1 MIQYICIYHKENY
14 ALMNNTKLRK
24 RIIKIGFIILQAV
37 LLIAAFLLLD
47 FAEDGS
53 DGWYS
58 GFVVLLVG
66 VIYLFIVS
74 LSCNKFYQIEYYLK
88 DKNIKANETKLFFEF
103 VEKVKACYSYEDF
116 FGCISEILEQKAN
129 CSVSYINCE
138 KNTVLYA
145 SPSNICAN
153 EKVYDTIMNNYPVS
167 WNEGYFFFGKDMS
180 RSSFAETARGF
191 FLSYKGYHFF
201 VFCRYTRLL
210 NTDIFEMLFDEFRRF
225 QERMIT
231 MNKLTEMERITHDW
245 HHLDDIKKSYMK
257 VPEDS
262 LKSISISAYC
272 NPNLDET
279 GSFTTSIP
287 LNDDEL
293 LVVIGD
299 DNIKGLSSLL
309 NMSVILNTIRIAA
322 DKHNMILLTKL
333 IHQALEDVNLK
344 NENLTLFI
352 GIVNSKEHKIT
363 YVNYGMRTAVVID
376 GETESVERLPAVC
389 TIFEDTKKIN
399 LSPVTQT
406 IPAKNVIL
414 LTSNHELCQK
424 PEVIRTAVFN
434 IESSTKNLI
443 DAVYETIEYENAKQS
458 RNCTLVA
465 VKVEE

>member
-14 ALMNNTKLRK
+14 VLMNNSKLRK
-24 RIIKIGFIILQAV
+24 RIIKICFIFLQFIL
-37 LLIAAFLLLD
+37 LLAAFFLLD
-47 FAEDGS
+47 QVEDGS
-53 DGWYS
+53 EGWFS
-58 GFVVLLVG
+58 GYAILLVG

-88 DKNIKANETKLFFEF
+88 DKNLKANETKLFFTF
-103 VEKVKACYSYEDF
+103 IEKIKACYSYEDF
-116 FGCISEILEQKAN
+116 YACISEILEQKAN
-129 CSVSYINCE
+129 CSVLYINCD

-167 WNEGYFFFGKDMS
+167 WNEGYFYFGKDMS

-191 FLSYKGYHFF
+191 FLSYEKYHFF
-201 VFCRYTRLL
+201 IFCRYTRLL
-210 NTDIFEMLFDEFRRF
+210 NSDIFEMLFDEFRRF

-257 VPEDS
+257 LAEDN
-262 LKSISISAYC
+262 LKSISISTYC

-333 IHQALEDVNLK
+333 IHQALADVNLK
-344 NENLTLFI
+344 NETLTLFI
-352 GIVNSKEHKIT
+352 GIINSTEHTIT

-376 GETESVERLPAVC
+376 GESEAVERFPAVC
-389 TIFEDTKKIN
+389 TIFEDTKKIS
-399 LSPVTQT
+399 LSPVTQNL
-406 IPAKNVIL
+406 PAKNVIL
-414 LTSNHELCQK
+414 LASNHELCQK
-424 PEVIRTAVFN
+424 PEMIRTAVFN
-434 IESSTKNLI
+434 VESSTKNLVE
-443 DAVYETIEYENAKQS
+443 AVYKSLENVNPKQS
-458 RNCTLVA
+458 RNCTIVA

>member
-14 ALMNNTKLRK
+14 ALMNNAKLRK
-24 RIIKIGFIILQAV
+24 RLIKIGFIILQFI

-47 FAEDGS
+47 QVQDGS
-53 DGWYS
+53 KSWFSVYA
-58 GFVVLLVG
+58 VVLVG

-74 LSCNKFYQIEYYLK
+74 LSCNKFYQIEYYFK
-88 DKNIKANETKLFFEF
+88 DKNIKANETKVFYEF
-103 VEKVKACYSYEDF
+103 IEKVKACYSYEDF

-129 CSVSYINCE
+129 CSVTYVNCT
-138 KNTVLYA
+138 KNTTLYT
-145 SPSNICAN
+145 SPSSICSN
-153 EKVYDTIMNNYPVS
+153 EKVYDTIMNNYPAS
-167 WNEGYFFFGKDMS
+167 WNEGYFYFGKDMS
-180 RSSFAETARGF
+180 RSSYAETARGF
-191 FLSYKGYHFF
+191 FLSYEGYHFF

-210 NTDIFEMLFDEFRRF
+210 NTDIFDMLYEEFRRF
-225 QERMIT
+225 QERMNT

-257 VPEDS
+257 LPEDN
-262 LKSISISAYC
+262 LKKISIATFC

-287 LNDDEL
+287 LSEDEV
-293 LVVIGD
+293 LVVVGD

-309 NMSVILNTIRIAA
+309 TMSVILNTIRIAA

-333 IHQALEDVNLK
+333 IHQSLEDVNLK
-344 NENLTLFI
+344 DESLTLFI
-352 GIVNSKEHKIT
+352 GIVNSAEHTIS
-363 YVNYGMRTAVVID
+363 YVNYGMRTAVMID

-399 LSPVTQT
+399 LSPVTQN

-414 LTSNHELCQK
+414 LASNHELCQK
-424 PEVIRTAVFN
+424 PEMIRTAVFN
-434 IESSTKNLI
+434 AQSSAKNLI
-443 DAVYETIEYENAKQS
+443 EEVSQTLENENPKQA
-458 RNCTLVA
+458 RNCTVVA